1 MEWFIVADSS
11 CDLFPQQV
19 SAKGVGIDPAAEQ
32 ALDADEA
39 SLPEIGFD
47 TVPFIIHVGDADFVD
62 GDDLDTDEMLT
73 AMEQEP
79 EASSTACPPPARFE
93 KLFELGEKV
102 ICITISARLSGCHE
116 SADIARREVL
126 ERCPE
131 KQLALINSAATG
143 PETALC
149 IDNMIKWIREG
160 YSFDEVVEKAQA
172 FLDET
177 RTIFALNSFHNLV
190 KNGRMPKI
198 VGFLAGALGM
208 WGIGIGSERGEIIIR
223 SKARGASKAAKIILE
238 DMFQRGYSGGR
249 VLISHAH
256 NAQFAERVAEGIKE
270 HWKSAQVLIIPTRG
284 LDSFYAERGGV
295 IIGY

>member
-1 MEWFIVADSS
+1 MEWFIAADSS
-11 CDLFPQQV
+11 CDLFPQRV
-19 SAKGVGIDPAAEQ
+19 SAKGTGIDPAAEQ
-32 ALDADEA
+32 ALDVDDA

-47 TVPFIIHVGDADFVD
+47 TVPFIIRVGETDYID
-62 GDDLDTDEMLT
+62 GDNLDTDEMLT
-73 AMEQEP
+73 AMEHEP
-79 EASSTACPPPARFE
+79 EASSTACPSPAAFE
-93 KLFELGEKV
+93 ELFERGEKV
-102 ICITISARLSGCHE
+102 IGITISSHLSGSYE
-116 SADIARREVL
+116 SADIARRDVL
-126 ERCPE
+126 EGKKLVLLDSC
-131 KQLALINSAATG
+131 STG

-149 IDNMIKWIREG
+149 IDMMIKWIREG
-160 YSFDEVVEKAQA
+160 LSFDEVVANAQA

-208 WGIGIGSERGEIIIR
+208 WGIGIGSDRGEIIIKG
-223 SKARGASKAAKIILE
+223 KARGAAKAVKIIVE
-238 DMFQRGYSGGR
+238 DMFQRGYNGGR

-256 NAQFAERVAEGIKE
+256 NPQFAERVAQGIRE
-270 HWKSAQVLIIPTRG
+270 HWSNAYVLIIPTRG